1 MAYQLIA
8 VDMDGTLLN
17 SQKEIT
23 PRTEAAVT
31 AALARGYHVVMT
43 TGRCYRQI
51 VPYMAQFPAMR
62 YAITSSG
69 AAVADCAQDR
79 IISAQNLPADVAAE
93 LVRAFEGLDGF
104 PILFF
109 NGEALYRPELLD
121 DRSTSAWTLMW
132 TISNPTARPARTWS
146 GAFSQRPIPW
156 RSWIFTCRFRRARQV
171 PRACAGCARLG
182 RPVRECGCGD
192 QRHRHR

>member
-79 IISAQNLPADVAAE
+79 IMSARSRGSTASRSSSPMA
-93 LVRAFEGLDGF
+93 R
-104 PILFF
+104 
-109 NGEALYRPELLD
+109 
-121 DRSTSAWTLMW
+121 RSTARSCSMTRSASAWTLTW

-156 RSWIFTCRFRRARQV
+156 RSWIFTLSIPPSAPSTSRVCRMCAPGSSRARV
-171 PRACAGCARLG
+171 RVWRSTPSAPIRGAGCRRCAAA
-182 RPVRECGCGD
+182 
-192 QRHRHR
+192 

>member
-62 YAITSSG
+62 SAITSSG

-121 DRSTSAWTLMW
+121 DPQHFGMDAYVDNFKSHC
-132 TISNPTARPARTWS
+132 TACEDMER
-146 GAFSQRPIPW
+146 
-156 RSWIFTCRFRRARQV
+156 RFLAAPYPVEKLDFYFVDSEIGRAHV
-171 PRACAGCARLG
+171 
-182 RPVRECGCGD
+182 
-192 QRHRHR
+192 